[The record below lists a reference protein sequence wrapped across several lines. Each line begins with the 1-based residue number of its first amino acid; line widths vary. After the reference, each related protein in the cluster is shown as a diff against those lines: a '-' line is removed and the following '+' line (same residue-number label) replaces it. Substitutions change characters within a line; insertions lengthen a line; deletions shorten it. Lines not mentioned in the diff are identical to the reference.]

1 VLISPPSAFDLPGEL
16 LSTFSLRS
24 DQKTLN
30 EAPTT
35 SEEQD
40 EFIDKDG
47 LSCALCGVRSASVL
61 DQRSHAR
68 SDVHRFNLKR
78 KLRNQNPVSEVEFEK
93 LVEGMMV
100 ICLFFFLLKSRLY

>member
-1 VLISPPSAFDLPGEL
+1 MLISPSSAFDLPGEL

-30 EAPTT
+30 ESSSK
-35 SEEQD
+35 SEQSE

-78 KLRNQNPVSEVEFEK
+78 KLRNQNPVNEAEFEK
-93 LVEGMMV
+93 LVEGMV
-100 ICLFFFLLKSRLY
+100 ITVFRPH